1 MRMRTLM
8 IADAEFVLRALSGMM
23 ALLVVV
29 ATVGCSR
36 SGPGSGLASAGN
48 APATAAT
55 HPGNACDRNLI
66 TKDDVAGLLSE
77 PISKVEALRG
87 DPQSC
92 VFTTT
97 GFSSVT
103 VSLRPGLGD
112 VTVSQ
117 TLAGKTNVSA
127 TPVSGV
133 GDRAAWTDILKE
145 INATKNN
152 TLCDVDATGPATGGA
167 TQQKVAALCIKIFA
181 SM

>member
-48 APATAAT
+48 APATAAI